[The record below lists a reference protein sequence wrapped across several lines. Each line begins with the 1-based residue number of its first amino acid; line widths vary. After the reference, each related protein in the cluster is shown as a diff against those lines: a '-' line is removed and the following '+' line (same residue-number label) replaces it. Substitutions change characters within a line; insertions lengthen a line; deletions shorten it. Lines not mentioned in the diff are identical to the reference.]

1 MKHRIPS
8 HLILGRE
15 GARGNVILLGSGQEE
30 QKFAESFLMFCK
42 GMQSFS
48 DHEYHLHTL

>member
-1 MKHRIPS
+1 MWRKFEMKHRILS

-15 GARGNVILLGSGQEE
+15 GACGNVVILLVSGQEE

-42 GMQSFS
+42 GM
-48 DHEYHLHTL
+48 